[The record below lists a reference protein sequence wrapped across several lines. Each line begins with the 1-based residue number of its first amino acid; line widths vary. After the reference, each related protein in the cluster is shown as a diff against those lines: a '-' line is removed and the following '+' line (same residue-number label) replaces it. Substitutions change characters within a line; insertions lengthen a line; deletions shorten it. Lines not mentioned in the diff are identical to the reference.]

1 MPGAAWRR
9 PSTGCYANVSRSGVS
24 QDVPLN
30 FGGRAIVLAA
40 SAVGSMGAQ
49 VACWRAPWSPSR
61 ADKDM
66 FSAACV
72 GTGDL
77 GVTDGH
83 TSGGNAVNPLLLVS
97 ETASVPTILLRNQ
110 PHAADQAT
118 TRSIV
123 SARCVDMDPAVMSI
137 QQHDDPPSYLQLI
150 ES

>member
-1 MPGAAWRR
+1 M
-9 PSTGCYANVSRSGVS
+9 
-24 QDVPLN
+24 
-30 FGGRAIVLAA
+30 
-40 SAVGSMGAQ
+40 
-49 VACWRAPWSPSR
+49 ACWRAPWSPSR

-77 GVTDGH
+77 GATDGH

-97 ETASVPTILLRNQ
+97 ETASVPTILLRDQ

-123 SARCVDMDPAVMSI
+123 SAHCVDMDPAVMSI

-150 ES
+150 ESWRNPDPDSTVSYQVCQCLQHLQLSS